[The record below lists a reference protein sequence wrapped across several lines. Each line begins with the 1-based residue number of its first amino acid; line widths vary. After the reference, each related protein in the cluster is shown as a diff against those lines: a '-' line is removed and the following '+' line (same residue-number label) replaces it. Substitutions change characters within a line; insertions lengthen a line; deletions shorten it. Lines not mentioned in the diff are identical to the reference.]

1 MIADVAK
8 VLVARH
14 HRLMWKPTII
24 AVFLGTTPSTAQACS
39 VVSGY
44 RVPTTLQLVEG
55 SDAIVLAKVK
65 AGAVNSEFGFRHAS
79 LTPIALLKGDL
90 LPQQISYE
98 YGAISSRRWKA
109 VASNPRNLEE
119 PNPDVFSGGCN
130 RQVFKNGMLVVTF
143 LKKEGSTYVVNAPP
157 FSRALEDVPSSDA
170 LWVKAVK
177 IYVKIAALPGMKR
190 RKAVEAERARLAAT
204 KNDPD
209 APLLA
214 RELGRALHENP

>member
-1 MIADVAK
+1 
-8 VLVARH
+8 
-14 HRLMWKPTII
+14 MWKQTII
-24 AVFLGTTPSTAQACS
+24 AAYLGATVTIPSSAQACS
-39 VVSGY
+39 VVRGY

-55 SDAIVLAKVK
+55 SDAIVLAKVR
-65 AGAVNSEFGFRHAS
+65 AGAVNSQFGFRQAS
-79 LTPIALLKGDL
+79 LTPIALLKGDQ

-109 VASNPRNLEE
+109 VASNPRNLQE

-130 RQVFKNGMLVVTF
+130 RQVFDKGMLVVTF
-143 LKKEGSTYVVNAPP
+143 LKKEGNTYVVNAPP

-170 LWVKAVK
+170 LWVKAIK
-177 IYVKIAALPGMKR
+177 IYVKIAALPGVKR
-190 RKAVEAERARLAAT
+190 RKAMEAERARLAAR

-214 RELGRALHENP
+214 RELDRALHENP

>member
-1 MIADVAK
+1 
-8 VLVARH
+8 
-14 HRLMWKPTII
+14 MWTRTII
-24 AVFLGTTPSTAQACS
+24 AACLGATVTIASTAQACS
-39 VVSGY
+39 VVRGY

-65 AGAVNSEFGFRHAS
+65 AGAVNSEFGFRRAS
-79 LTPIALLKGDL
+79 LVPIALLKGDR
-90 LPQQISYE
+90 LPQQIHYE

-109 VASNPRNLEE
+109 VASDRRNLQE

-130 RQVFKNGMLVVTF
+130 RQVFESGMLVVTF
-143 LKKEGSTYVVNAPP
+143 LKKEGSAYVVNAPP
-157 FSRALEDVPSSDA
+157 FSRALEDVPSPDA

-190 RKAVEAERARLAAT
+190 RKAMEAERARLTAT

-209 APLLA
+209 AALLA
-214 RELGRALHENP
+214 RELGRALHEKP